1 MGRLTVFILT
11 SLRMMGGNDWRETVG
26 GRGLTGS
33 GGMMGRSGARPSGS
47 KSRAMRSEA
56 PAYREISFLGGRRV
70 RAQANL

>member
-1 MGRLTVFILT
+1 MGRLTIFILT
-11 SLRMMGGNDWRETVG
+11 SLRLMGGNDWRETVG